1 MDVEACQVKLVFSP
15 SSQLPSGSMRDASMI
30 RGASLLSKD
39 MSIME
44 EDTNLSMDTADMISR
59 GAFRCMA
66 LHKKGLYIGGEVRL
80 AVNTSLSASM

>member
-1 MDVEACQVKLVFSP
+1 
-15 SSQLPSGSMRDASMI
+15 MI

-44 EDTNLSMDTADMISR
+44 EDTTLSAETAEVITR

-66 LHKKGLYIGGEVRL
+66 LHKKGLYIGGEVRAL
-80 AVNTSLSASM
+80 LKLYCTVQLQSYNHLPTILISYNFHKCL